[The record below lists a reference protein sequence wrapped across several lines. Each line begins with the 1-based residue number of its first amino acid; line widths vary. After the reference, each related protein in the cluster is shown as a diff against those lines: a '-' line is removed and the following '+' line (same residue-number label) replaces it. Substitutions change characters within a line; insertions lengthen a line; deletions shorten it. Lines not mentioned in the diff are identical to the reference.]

1 MIYLVAYTGTKG
13 YRHFSGGRFTT
24 KYEAE
29 RHQATAVKRH
39 PDATVMPFKNL
50 TEASKW
56 LQA

>member
-1 MIYLVAYTGTKG
+1 MIYVVAYTDRRG
-13 YRHFSGGRFTT
+13 YRHLSGGRFTT

-29 RHQATAVKRH
+29 RHQSTAVKTR
-39 PDATVMPFKNL
+39 PDATVMQFKNL